1 VSMPEPKIP
10 DADDLEANVRWL
22 RDLEL
27 IRALPQRYA
36 FGVDTSDFEIVRSV
50 FHPDCTVVGT
60 LEDGPLEPYLEGIE
74 EGLQQWAAT
83 MHFMINQYV
92 TVDGDTGHV
101 ETWSLAHHMEADG
114 SPIDDLIL
122 ALRYQDDVV
131 RVGDDWK
138 IIRRNAVKHFH
149 RGPFPRPT
157 IGPPA
162 YPRPHGD
169 ASGTAGA

>member
-1 VSMPEPKIP
+1 MGLPEPKVPPIDD
-10 DADDLEANVRWL
+10 DAANVRWL

-36 FGVDTSDFEIVRSV
+36 FGVDTMDFELVRSV
-50 FHPDCTVVGT
+50 FHPDCEVVGT
-60 LEDGPLEPYLEGIE
+60 LEGGALEPYLDGIE
-74 EGLQQWAAT
+74 EGLKQWAAT

-92 TVDGDTGHV
+92 SVDGDRGHV
-101 ETWSLAHHMEADG
+101 ETWSLAHHMEADD
-114 SPIDDLIL
+114 SPLDDLIL

-138 IIRRNAVKHFH
+138 IIRRNMVKQFH

-162 YPRPHGD
+162 YPRPP
-169 ASGTAGA
+169 SSS